1 MARDDRERLAFLVRP
16 AEEESFGSWIRR
28 LCARHELTWPAM
40 LRHLGCNTALARL
53 DLTLGVRAV
62 PIGLKDPFE
71 RLINELAYAI
81 DVSSDEIAATFVD
94 VNPAYLL
101 PPSSRRYGCPECWME
116 EPRHSGPM
124 VVKRDWEL
132 RASWRCNRH
141 SLALSDSASLGRPR
155 THDEI
160 VAVLQDAADQTRR
173 KQRGMLL
180 LKTMTSNNQR
190 LINHL
195 MPERR
200 GGRQSVPAPE
210 YFARFADNQ
219 YHLAADRIGLLMQ
232 AHGRIDRPARCFEQ
246 FVALTRGELR
256 EKGKGALDWRRL
268 PPRQS
273 APRAQRTAVRRG
285 AWTCDIWNLLQAFG
299 HVRQRCEARH
309 SASLWEGPVRPERA
323 STASAAAMAASN
335 SSSASWLNGDGLA

>member
-1 MARDDRERLAFLVRP
+1 MARDDRERLAFLVQP
-16 AEEESFGSWIRR
+16 AEEESFGSWARR

-71 RLINELAYAI
+71 RMINELAYAI

-116 EPRHSGPM
+116 EPRHAGPM

-141 SLALSDSASLGRPR
+141 SLALCDSATLGRPR

-160 VAVLQDAADQTRR
+160 VAVLQDAADRTRV
-173 KQRGMLL
+173 KQHGIRL
-180 LKTMTSNNQR
+180 LKMMTSNNQR

-200 GGRQSVPAPE
+200 GGRQSLPAPD

-219 YHLAADRIGLLMQ
+219 YHLASDRIGLLMH

-256 EKGKGALDWRRL
+256 EKGQGALDWRRL

-273 APRAQRTAVRRG
+273 APRAPRTGQAPRQQRPWLHR
-285 AWTCDIWNLLQAFG
+285 I
-299 HVRQRCEARH
+299 H
-309 SASLWEGPVRPERA
+309 RA
-323 STASAAAMAASN
+323 P
-335 SSSASWLNGDGLA
+335 LG